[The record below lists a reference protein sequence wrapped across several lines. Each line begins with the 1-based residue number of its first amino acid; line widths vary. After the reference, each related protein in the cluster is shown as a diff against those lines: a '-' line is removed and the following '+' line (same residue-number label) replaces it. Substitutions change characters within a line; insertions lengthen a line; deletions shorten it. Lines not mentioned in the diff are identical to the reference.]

1 MPAAFGESRLD
12 GLVDCRLCAHHCR
25 LASGQ
30 RGRCGVRANLRGTL
44 VSLVS
49 NVVTGTAMDPVEKK
63 PLYHFLPGTR
73 TFSVG
78 SAGCNFSCLFC
89 QNHEISRDPAETG
102 KIVGRQ
108 AEADILV
115 DLARRQSAA
124 SMAFTYN
131 EPTVFFELMFAASG
145 LARQQGLRSL
155 MVTNGFMSEDCL
167 MSLRRRICAANV
179 DLKSFSDAFYRKY
192 CGGRLQPVLDNLK
205 RMKALGWWLEVTTL
219 VIPGINDST
228 AELREAARF
237 IRDELGPDTPWH
249 LSGFHGAYHMADHPD
264 TPAGQLEDCWALAR
278 GEGLH
283 FVYVGNVISA
293 VGGNTYCPQ
302 CGAVCIERQGWRV
315 RLKGATA
322 GICPSCG
329 QELPGVWR

>member
-1 MPAAFGESRLD
+1 MPAAFGESRPD
-12 GLVDCRLCAHHCR
+12 GLADCRLCAHHCR

-30 RGRCGVRANLRGTL
+30 RGRCGVRANLHGTL
-44 VSLVS
+44 VSLVA
-49 NVVTGTAMDPVEKK
+49 NVVTGTALDPVEKK

-89 QNHEISRDPAETG
+89 QNHGISREPAETG
-102 KIVGRQ
+102 KVVGKQ
-108 AEADILV
+108 ADADILV
-115 DLARRQSAA
+115 DMARRHHAD

-131 EPTVFFELMFAASG
+131 EPTVFFELMFAAAG
-145 LARQQGLRSL
+145 LARQQGLRSI

-167 MSLRRRICAANV
+167 VSLRRRICAANV
-179 DLKSFSDAFYRKY
+179 DLKGFSDAFYRKY

-205 RMKALGWWLEVTTL
+205 RMKDFGWWVEVTTL

-237 IRDELGPDTPWH
+237 IRDELGPETPWH
-249 LSGFHGAYHMADHPD
+249 LTAFHGAYHMADHPD
-264 TPAGQLEDCWALAR
+264 TPVGQLEDCWTLAR
-278 GEGLH
+278 GEGLQY
-283 FVYVGNVISA
+283 VYIGNVLSA
-293 VGGNTYCPQ
+293 VGGNTYCPH
-302 CGAVCIERQGWRV
+302 CNAVCIERQGWRV

-322 GICPSCG
+322 GVCPACG
-329 QELPGVWR
+329 QALPGVWS